1 MAATAFGLLL
11 SLAVC
16 QSMPL
21 DLEFANHIE
30 SFIELPGNDHPEL
43 MNIINELGTKQAEAK
58 TAQEKRLQ
66 DEAVKV
72 TQISDAA
79 NKQQEDLKA
88 VLADFQ
94 KKMTEAE
101 KKVADAEAKIAPARD
116 EVMKNIQAESA
127 KKITDQQ
134 AAGKAAADD
143 FAKKT
148 EDEKMKIE
156 TATTEWSKRF
166 EDSSAAAKANLD
178 GQLAEAGKKLEET
191 HKKQADSTAEM
202 DKKMADFNAKFAED
216 SKHATDDQAKVTGDI
231 HKVKEDEK
239 AKIKGDADAN
249 MAANS
254 KALEDAQAKIPA
266 GKDEVKQ
273 GLLPQIEA
281 LQKENTDLGS
291 KLSEQTKQ
299 AFDAASKVKSLENEL
314 KSTETKAKQDVDAK
328 VNELGRLVTQK
339 ESDVAR
345 VERETNDMKSK
356 LNSFRLH

>member
-1 MAATAFGLLL
+1 MMAAVVSVLC
-11 SLAVC
+11 LAVC

-21 DLEFANHIE
+21 DMEFAQHIE
-30 SFIELPGNDHPEL
+30 SFIELPGSDHPDL
-43 MNIINELGTKQAEAK
+43 QQAINDLGSKQQEAK
-58 TAQEKRLQ
+58 AAQEKRIQ
-66 DEAVKV
+66 DEGAKV
-72 TQISDAA
+72 AQITENA
-79 NKQQEDLKA
+79 NKQQADLKA
-88 VLADFQ
+88 VMDDFQ
-94 KKMTEAE
+94 KKLQEAE

-148 EDEKMKIE
+148 EDEQAKVAA
-156 TATTEWSKRF
+156 ATSEWSKRF
-166 EDSSAAAKANLD
+166 DDSSAAAKANLD

-202 DKKMADFNAKFAED
+202 DKKMADFNAKFADD
-216 SKHATDDQAKVTGDI
+216 SKHAADEQAKVTGDI

-249 MAANS
+249 MSANS

-266 GKDEVKQ
+266 GKDEVKHE
-273 GLLPQIEA
+273 LLPQIEA